1 MEIGVF
7 RDWQGGKQ
15 RIATLS
21 RESGVGSERFQY
33 CEAFVEHG
41 GLGVSEMLP
50 LSSEPYDSR
59 AVAPFFQGLLPEG
72 EVVARIAQTGQIP
85 RNDWFALI
93 GMLGCES
100 IGALTFATGQLS
112 NEYAV
117 GYYEPVTYGETRA
130 LRERPSAA
138 AAYIASSTRLSLS
151 GAQSK
156 VAWTLPEGLLPE
168 QASFD
173 DWLVPHDGAASTHI
187 IKISRNGEEELAA
200 NELACSL
207 LAGSCGI
214 DTVSI
219 FEIPQIPGAIAVERY
234 DRVWADSKD
243 GRVVLRAHQ
252 EDFCQ
257 ALGLAPFYKYQPE
270 GVEADYIEMAGDLLN
285 EAAVF
290 PARDRVEFAKRLVFN
305 YTIGNSDAHLK
316 NSSLLYS
323 EDWTSRSLAPLYDV
337 TCIPLSTYSTRMP
350 FDIGSHRELNEID
363 EHDIFKICLSA
374 DAPMDAFDVAVAEV
388 VKGFESPRLPS
399 CGEAAETMVSRI
411 LENSKPRLMVLKR
424 YLESVE

>member
-21 RESGVGSERFQY
+21 REGGVGSERFRY
-33 CEAFVEHG
+33 GKAFVEDG
-41 GLGVSEMLP
+41 VLGVSEMLP

-156 VAWTLPEGLLPE
+156 VAWTLPEGLLLE

-234 DRVWADSKD
+234 DRVWTDSKD
-243 GRVVLRAHQ
+243 GRVVSRVHQ

-270 GVEADYIEMAGDLLN
+270 
-285 EAAVF
+285 
-290 PARDRVEFAKRLVFN
+290 
-305 YTIGNSDAHLK
+305 
-316 NSSLLYS
+316 
-323 EDWTSRSLAPLYDV
+323 
-337 TCIPLSTYSTRMP
+337 
-350 FDIGSHRELNEID
+350 
-363 EHDIFKICLSA
+363 
-374 DAPMDAFDVAVAEV
+374 
-388 VKGFESPRLPS
+388 
-399 CGEAAETMVSRI
+399 
-411 LENSKPRLMVLKR
+411 
-424 YLESVE
+424 

>member
-7 RDWQGGKQ
+7 RDWRGGKQ

-21 RESGVGSERFQY
+21 REGGVGSERFQY

-41 GLGVSEMLP
+41 VLGVSEMLP

-72 EVVARIAQTGQIP
+72 EVAARIAQTGQIP
-85 RNDWFALI
+85 R
-93 GMLGCES
+93 
-100 IGALTFATGQLS
+100 
-112 NEYAV
+112 
-117 GYYEPVTYGETRA
+117 
-130 LRERPSAA
+130 
-138 AAYIASSTRLSLS
+138 STRLSLS

-156 VAWTLPEGLLPE
+156 VAWTLPEGLLPK
-168 QASFD
+168 QANFD

-187 IKISRNGEEELAA
+187 IKISRNGEEELAT

-207 LAGSCGI
+207 LAESCGI
-214 DTVSI
+214 DAASI

-234 DRVWADSKD
+234 DRVWTGSKD
-243 GRVVLRAHQ
+243 GRVVSRAHQ

-270 GVEADYIEMAGDLLN
+270 GVEADYIEMVSDLLN

-316 NSSLLYS
+316 NSSLLYN

-374 DAPMDAFDVAVAEV
+374 DAPMDAFDAAVAEV
-388 VKGFESPRLPS
+388 VNGFESPRLLS
-399 CGEAAETMVSRI
+399 CSEAVETMVSRI
-411 LENSKPRLMVLKR
+411 LENSKPRLTVLKR
-424 YLESVE
+424 YLESAE